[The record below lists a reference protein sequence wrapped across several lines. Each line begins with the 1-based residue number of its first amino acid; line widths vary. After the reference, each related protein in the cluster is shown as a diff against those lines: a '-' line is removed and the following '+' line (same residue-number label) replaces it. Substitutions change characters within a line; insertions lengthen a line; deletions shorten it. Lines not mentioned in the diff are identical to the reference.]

1 STTYH
6 TTTRQ
11 YDAGSRQTKRPRS
24 LHSHFLYI
32 NEEFRHPF
40 GNITITYHYQLLRSR
55 FAPYNHEDIS
65 FDWCSVLCDAPWLPV
80 EGRCWYTH
88 TNAREH
94 TICAPTPRRKHL
106 LGWWLLPFHTHNKD
120 LWRIPPAPHS
130 DRHPFLLSLDEKLNL
145 ALIGSLPHDAIAQV
159 RIHWL
164 LDLIQ
169 GSIEN
174 GTPRYNFTQL
184 DVMMDHLHQYH
195 LRPGFELMGN
205 PGNIFTDL
213 ENITQVLWWRRLV
226 AETARRYVGEETYCA
241 CCRYGLEW
249 VSSWRWESWN
259 EPDHHDFD
267 NLNFTIRG
275 FLNYY
280 DSCRAGLDDVSNRL
294 VLGGP
299 GGSCRAPGY
308 SRMCWALLQHCHNG
322 SSFFTPGRPPRIDF
336 ISFHKKGSASPQ
348 LPTHQLRQRLPQ
360 LQAKFLQPEDFD
372 GQVQLVK
379 KSSYDVMAVL
389 SLLGDRT
396 LTYTLH
402 HHDPSAA
409 SSEDTPALN
418 TQENISPLHNDQNG
432 SHNINYPGTPEKY
445 LLGAAEPRPGVH
457 ERTVSDHNFERKRE
471 SRIFQTRER
480 EPRYRGQKTIDGR
493 DNMLREKKNAKN
505 KSKHIDVENIK
516 QDNTNK
522 ATTPKRLF
530 RSTNTDEV
538 QQGAITV
545 SKTWESTLLLS
556 LSNGTEKSK
565 TGPRQSRPTKLV
577 TFRPGILYLRVKL
590 SLPDV
595 QVIHLCQTT
604 TVTPGQVV
612 GVKTVGVTSSD
623 LLVTWSDADINT
635 RCVLRYEVE
644 VSHEGRGG
652 PYTSITR
659 HHRRLPTNNFWYSLP
674 TLHGQY
680 LGKL

>member
-1 STTYH
+1 
-6 TTTRQ
+6 
-11 YDAGSRQTKRPRS
+11 
-24 LHSHFLYI
+24 
-32 NEEFRHPF
+32 
-40 GNITITYHYQLLRSR
+40 
-55 FAPYNHEDIS
+55 
-65 FDWCSVLCDAPWLPV
+65 
-80 EGRCWYTH
+80 
-88 TNAREH
+88 
-94 TICAPTPRRKHL
+94 
-106 LGWWLLPFHTHNKD
+106 
-120 LWRIPPAPHS
+120 
-130 DRHPFLLSLDEKLNL
+130 
-145 ALIGSLPHDAIAQV
+145 
-159 RIHWL
+159 
-164 LDLIQ
+164 
-169 GSIEN
+169 
-174 GTPRYNFTQL
+174 
-184 DVMMDHLHQYH
+184 MMDHLHQYH

-226 AETARRYVGEETYCA
+226 AETARRYVG
-241 CCRYGLEW
+241 RYGLEW

-336 ISFHKKGSASPQ
+336 ISFHKKGEEDADSILTKEWSTAVIIRRNYPSLRHLPLLNDEGDFLKGWWQGVAWRADTRYAALVCRAVYTHLEVLPHLNYQ
-348 LPTHQLRQRLPQ
+348 LISFDNAFLNYRPSFFNQRTLMARFQINSTTPR
-360 LQAKFLQPEDFD
+360 
-372 GQVQLVK
+372 QVQLVK

-402 HHDPSAA
+402 HHDPRLSFVSSCRNCQPGHQRNNDRHFQNTNSNMHPSAA

-565 TGPRQSRPTKLV
+565 TVRLRARVALALPKFLMGEQLMMVTYQLGSRQQGACMP
-577 TFRPGILYLRVKL
+577 
-590 SLPDV
+590 
-595 QVIHLCQTT
+595 
-604 TVTPGQVV
+604 
-612 GVKTVGVTSSD
+612 
-623 LLVTWSDADINT
+623 
-635 RCVLRYEVE
+635 VE
-644 VSHEGRGG
+644 VGFPEPNRTQLAYQLPHDAEVQRACRCGRLG
-652 PYTSITR
+652 YAM
-659 HHRRLPTNNFWYSLP
+659 
-674 TLHGQY
+674 GQFIILCSFFY
-680 LGKL
+680 PVVLVELMEDL